1 MSKRRRTVQNVLNT
15 NNINPDDY
23 NHLLIKEFLNGHI
36 DLFFNDDDDSR
47 GPYRDDIPNN
57 ITYEFYMN
65 IYKKWEK
72 NCDPDDF
79 YDNWQYR
86 DLFEVYLKW
95 QDSENDKLYY
105 IQKCR
110 DLENLIE
117 RLDTQIENQNELIV
131 TQHEQLEMPTIL
143 L

>member
-15 NNINPDDY
+15 NNNPDDY

-36 DLFFNDDDDSR
+36 DLFFNNDDDSR

-95 QDSENDKLYY
+95 QDSENDRLYY

-117 RLDTQIENQNELIV
+117 RLDTQIENQNEVIIA
-131 TQHEQLEMPTIL
+131 QHKQLEMPTIL

>member
-36 DLFFNDDDDSR
+36 DLFFNNDDDSR

-95 QDSENDKLYY
+95 QDSENDRLYY

-110 DLENLIE
+110 NLENLIE
-117 RLDTQIENQNELIV
+117 RLDTQIENQNEVIIA
-131 TQHEQLEMPTIL
+131 QHNQLERPTIL

>member
-36 DLFFNDDDDSR
+36 DLFFNNDDDSR

-95 QDSENDKLYY
+95 QDSENDRLYY

-117 RLDTQIENQNELIV
+117 RLDTQIENQNEVIIA
-131 TQHEQLEMPTIL
+131 QHKQLEMPTIL

>member
-1 MSKRRRTVQNVLNT
+1 MSKRRRTIQNVLNI
-15 NNINPDDY
+15 NNPDDY

-36 DLFFNDDDDSR
+36 DLFFNNDDDSR

-117 RLDTQIENQNELIV
+117 RLDTQIENQNEVIIA
-131 TQHEQLEMPTIL
+131 QHKQLEMPTIL

>member
-57 ITYEFYMN
+57 ITYDFYMN

-95 QDSENDKLYY
+95 QDSENDKLNY

-117 RLDTQIENQNELIV
+117 RLDTQIENQNELII

>member
-36 DLFFNDDDDSR
+36 DLFFNNDDDSR

-117 RLDTQIENQNELIV
+117 RLDTQIENQNEVIIA
-131 TQHEQLEMPTIL
+131 QHKQLEMPTIL